1 MLRSPPPYMGLYTF
15 TAMVL
20 FLEISAASGVIL
32 QSYTSTL
39 VLTCG
44 RCSHVFN
51 CAAEGVRHGIAKQR
65 LLAQPEIGEHNVAL
79 LV

>member
-39 VLTCG
+39 YSTNM
-44 RCSHVFN
+44 R
-51 CAAEGVRHGIAKQR
+51 
-65 LLAQPEIGEHNVAL
+65 
-79 LV
+79 